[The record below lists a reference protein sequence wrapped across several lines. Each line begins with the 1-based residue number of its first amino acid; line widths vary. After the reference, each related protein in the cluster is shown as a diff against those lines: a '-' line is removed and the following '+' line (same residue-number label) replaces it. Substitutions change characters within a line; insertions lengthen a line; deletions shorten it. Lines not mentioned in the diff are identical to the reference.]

1 MPDLASPSVLVFAVP
16 AVLAV
21 LLWGLSLTGLL
32 GDAGDGDGADSL
44 LGAVPLSVVASVAL
58 FAFGWAGLALHLGA
72 GLGLAWSA
80 VGAALAAAA
89 LAVASTRA
97 LAPLFRSAP
106 APRGQA
112 LVGHVGVVSSEEVG
126 PDFGTATVRLDGA
139 RLDVPV
145 RLLDTPT
152 ADPAADPAADR
163 PRYGTRVLLYDFD
176 AARGVYLAAAHTDDA

>member
-21 LLWGLSLTGLL
+21 LIWGLSLTGLL
-32 GDAGDGDGADSL
+32 GDADGGEGADSF

-58 FAFGWAGLALHLGA
+58 FAFGWTGLALSLWA

-89 LAVASTRA
+89 LATASTRV

-106 APRGQA
+106 ATRGQA
-112 LVGHVGVVSSEEVG
+112 LVGHVGVVSSEQVG

-145 RLLDTPT
+145 RLLDTLP
-152 ADPAADPAADR
+152 DAATADR